1 MNKKSILIAALSS
14 SIAVSALAH
23 GGATGIVKDR
33 MDAMMAMGKA
43 VKSVAPMMRR
53 EIDYD
58 AEAVKS
64 AAKVFAEHSGEAMTQ
79 LFPEGSGGGAS
90 EATPEVWT
98 KWAEFEHLA
107 AQLGEFAEG
116 LALAADNG
124 MGAAMGGGMMGQGS
138 MMGTSSSDSM
148 MGTSSMMG
156 GAAELMMDF
165 ATMPADMAFNM
176 VAQTCASCHATFRE
190 KE

>member
-1 MNKKSILIAALSS
+1 MKKKTILIAALSS

-23 GGATGIVKDR
+23 GGATGMVKDR

-58 AEAVKS
+58 VETVKS
-64 AAKVFAEHSGEAMTQ
+64 AAKVFAEHSGAAMTD

-90 EATPEVWT
+90 EATPEVWSEWE
-98 KWAEFEHLA
+98 KFEALA
-107 AQLGEFAEG
+107 DQLGEFAEG
-116 LALAADNG
+116 LAFAADNG
-124 MGAAMGGGMMGQGS
+124 LGSSMGGMMDQGT
-138 MMGTSSSDSM
+138 MMGTSSSDGM
-148 MGTSSMMG
+148 MGTSGMMG
-156 GAAELMMDF
+156 GATEPMMDF